1 MGLPYVGSKFV
12 TPSTAIKLLFGL
24 VLALAVLA
32 NAKVQAQGRSTA
44 QPARDNAGLPRA
56 AVQPVQTSLSAPFDG
71 RKVMTSI
78 EIDPG
83 YPHSFRYKS
92 GERFFPMG
100 DTAYVLLGG
109 PKDVVARYID
119 VRRAHKFNFIRIMAA
134 ANGNWPFGGTPE
146 RPDYMVINEPAMQ
159 KLDWLFD
166 YAAGKGMNIELILW
180 GYGVAGGEGLW
191 ANQAHQNLWI
201 DTLVKRYNDR
211 PNLLM
216 YTVAN
221 EFERYPDG
229 KYVFHPDDVEWARA
243 VAARIRQGDSIHP
256 IGCHP
261 SVWITNQDPPK
272 EGPRPFATFKGFT
285 QRRPQVVWPLW
296 DGSALNLNVTQNN
309 EGVQRRTWGDFEG
322 GHGLT
327 YQPTHWQG
335 VDYPARWTDSGWD
348 FEGAGMEDCIAEDW
362 NRGKPVLN
370 TEFGYQFEPG
380 IAKTNAARTKGWASA
395 YSSRQCHDAAAT
407 RKKAWKIA
415 TAGGYFAAGF
425 SNSWSGEFPL
435 DEIGNFR
442 PASLETLYD
451 FFTTRT
457 EYWKMA
463 PHLELVASH
472 NSALATPGVEYVVYF
487 PRGGT
492 NSVELVAGRFAVEW
506 LHAGSGKYYPR
517 PPLTAVVGSR
527 EFVPPEHPSD
537 DWVLHLRRTD

>member
-1 MGLPYVGSKFV
+1 MEATRLESKIGIQKA
-12 TPSTAIKLLFGL
+12 AIKLILG
-24 VLALAVLA
+24 LALAALTCA
-32 NAKVQAQGRSTA
+32 PVQAQSRSKA
-44 QPARDNAGLPRA
+44 LPAPHDAGLSKA
-56 AVQPVQTSLSAPFDG
+56 ADPPAQTSLPDPRNG
-71 RKVMTSI
+71 RKVTNFI
-78 EIDPG
+78 VIDPE
-83 YPHSFRYKS
+83 YPHSFHYQS

-109 PKDVVARYID
+109 PRDLIARYID

-146 RPDYMVINEPAMQ
+146 RPDYTVINEPAMQ

-201 DTLVKRYNDR
+201 DTLTKRYKDR

-229 KYVFHPDDVEWARA
+229 KYEFHRNDVEWAQG
-243 VAARIRQGDSIHP
+243 VAARIRERDSIHP

-261 SVWITNQDPPK
+261 SVWITNQDAPNK
-272 EGPRPFATFKGFT
+272 GPTPFATFKGFE

-296 DGSALNLNVTQNN
+296 EGSAVNLNVTQNN
-309 EGVQRRTWGDFEG
+309 EGVQRRTWGDFDG

-327 YQPTHWQG
+327 YHPTHWQSVG
-335 VDYPARWTDSGWD
+335 YPARWTDSGWD

-362 NRGKPVLN
+362 ARGKPVLN
-370 TEFGYQFEPG
+370 TEFGYQFEPA
-380 IAKTNAARTKGWASA
+380 IANPNPIRTKGWTSA
-395 YSSRQCHDAAAT
+395 YLSRQCHQPAAT

-425 SNSWSGEFPL
+425 SNSWSGEL
-435 DEIGNFR
+435 SLEDIDSFR
-442 PASLETLYD
+442 PTNLETLYD
-451 FFTTRT
+451 FFTTKT

-472 NSALATPGVEYVVYF
+472 NSVLATPGVEYIIYF
-487 PRGGT
+487 PRGGA

-506 LHAGSGKYYPR
+506 LHAESGKYYPQ
-517 PPLTAVVGSR
+517 PAFTAPAGSH
-527 EFVPPEHPSD
+527 EFIPPEHPSD

>member
-1 MGLPYVGSKFV
+1 VTHNAPVKLFVG
-12 TPSTAIKLLFGL
+12 
-24 VLALAVLA
+24 LALAVLTGA
-32 NAKVQAQGRSTA
+32 TVQAQSRLKSQFA
-44 QPARDNAGLPRA
+44 PDNAGLPQA
-56 AVQPVQTSLSAPFDG
+56 ADPSAQTSLPDPLNG
-71 RKVMTSI
+71 RRVTSPI
-78 EIDPG
+78 VIDSE
-83 YPHSFRYKS
+83 YPNSFRFQS

-109 PKDVVARYID
+109 PKDVIARYID

-146 RPDYMVINEPAMQ
+146 RPDYTVINEPALQ

-166 YAAGKGMNIELILW
+166 YSAGKGMNIELILW
-180 GYGVAGGEGLW
+180 GYGVEGGEGLW
-191 ANQAHQNLWI
+191 ADQTHQNLWI
-201 DTLVKRYNDR
+201 DTLTKRYNDR

-229 KYVFHPDDVEWARA
+229 KYVFRSDDVEWARG
-243 VAARIRQGDSIHP
+243 VAARIRQRDSIHP

-261 SVWITNQDPPK
+261 SVWITNQDPPNG
-272 EGPRPFATFKGFT
+272 GPRSFATFKGFT

-296 DGSALNLNVTQNN
+296 DGSMLNLNVTQNN

-327 YQPTHWQG
+327 YHPTHWQG

-362 NRGKPVLN
+362 SRGKPVLN

-380 IAKTNAARTKGWASA
+380 IANPNPTRTRGWSTA
-395 YSSRQCHDAAAT
+395 YLTHQCHNPAAT

-435 DEIGNFR
+435 EEIDNFR
-442 PASLETLYD
+442 PTHLETLYD

-487 PRGGT
+487 PLGGS
-492 NSVELVAGRFAVEW
+492 NAVELVGGRFAVEW
-506 LHAGSGKYYPR
+506 LHAESAKYYPQ
-517 PPLTAVVGSR
+517 PALTTAAGSR
-527 EFVPPEHPSD
+527 EFVPPDHPSD